1 MVLPR
6 CLLVLLAL
14 LPAGAAL
21 GQAKPPPL
29 GAPAGPAAA
38 APAPAAGAMR
48 RHVDPAGFSVAVPD
62 GWRVVAGGPA
72 DVAVL
77 GPEDRAVALVR
88 ARAARGPLADWLARA
103 WPGTEGQVAEAR
115 AIRVEA
121 QGPDV
126 ARGVFVVRDRA
137 GVVRRAVVLAVRRG
151 EVATVFIA
159 AAPEG
164 TGGAEWQRLFAV
176 LDSFRLGGGD
186 SGQAGPR
193 PAAALPLARW
203 TDPNEA
209 AFSVDLPSGWRPEGG
224 LLRQG
229 TSPRTAV
236 RVTSPDGRSVIFI
249 GDPALPRFILP
260 SPVLDTLGYR
270 EGMSYPGGT
279 DVIMRFRHAL
289 EIGPDLLQRRLGPLQ
304 VTQRRDRPDM
314 AAFRTQRQPVMQG
327 SSAHV
332 TMGEADIRLADG
344 RVALLNVSTSG
355 YVVPGLGGG
364 WAVED
369 FYGFAGPAQDAALLG
384 ATLARVMGSFAV
396 NPRWFAMEQRMQAQD
411 AARWMAYYR
420 DSSARQQR
428 MLEERWES
436 GRQRH
441 EAMQDIL
448 GGTVRLTDPRT
459 GERFQAPHGSR
470 FYYRDADPIR
480 PGVVG
485 TEVDANPLPQ
495 LDMRRL
501 LQEGLDI
508 PYR

>member
-1 MVLPR
+1 MIPRSLLSLLP
-6 CLLVLLAL
+6 AL
-14 LPAGAAL
+14 LPAVAF

-29 GAPAGPAAA
+29 GAPAGPVAV
-38 APAPAAGAMR
+38 APAPPAGAMR
-48 RHVDPAGFSVAVPD
+48 RHVDQAGFSIAVPD
-62 GWRVVAGGPA
+62 GWRVAAGGA
-72 DVAVL
+72 AEVAVL
-77 GPEDRAVALVR
+77 GPREEAVALVR
-88 ARAARGPLADWLARA
+88 ARVARGPLAAWLARD
-103 WPGTEGQVAEAR
+103 WPGTEAQVAEAR

-121 QGPDV
+121 QGADV
-126 ARGVFVVRDRA
+126 ARGVFLVRDRA

-151 EVATVFIA
+151 EVATLFVA

-186 SGQAGPR
+186 GEQAGAR

-209 AFSVDLPSGWRPEGG
+209 AFSVDLPAGWRIEGG
-224 LLRQG
+224 LLRHG

-236 RVTSPDGRSVIFI
+236 RAVSPDGRGVIFI

-260 SPVLDTLGYR
+260 SPVLDNLGYR

-289 EIGPDLLQRRLGPLQ
+289 EIGPELLQRRLGPLQ

-314 AAFRTQRQPVMQG
+314 AAFRAQRQPVMQG

-369 FYGFAGPAQDAALLG
+369 FYGFAGPAPEAAVLG

-396 NPRWFAMEQRMQAQD
+396 NPRWFAMERRMQAQD
-411 AARWMAYYR
+411 AARWMAYFR
-420 DSSARQQR
+420 DSSARQQA

-459 GERFQAPHGSR
+459 GERFQAPQGSR
-470 FYYRDADPIR
+470 FYYRDADPLR
-480 PGVVG
+480 PGIMG
-485 TEVDANPLPQ
+485 TEVDTNPLPQ